1 MTPRSPILLLSFAL
15 VLPGAAQE
23 PAPEQR
29 VAAGIVAYRAGRHD
43 AARVEFAAAA
53 AAFGERC
60 PPHVAVDWALA
71 ALRTGRPSEAEAA
84 ARSLLGSDDAAVRAD
99 AEFLLA
105 SAAFQHG
112 ERAEA
117 AAQLQDPEPMA
128 WPAAERAFDLAHR
141 GFGRAAMLRPEWPEA
156 RRNAERAWRR
166 LSEVRRLRAEAE
178 QKGAPDRREKQPP
191 PPPPSRPPDQPPEEA
206 APGLA
211 TTALSPAEVG
221 RLLQRVQQQE
231 RDKQAVRRLAQRAA
245 AAPGERDW

>member
-1 MTPRSPILLLSFAL
+1 MMRRSPILPLSFVL
-15 VLPGAAQE
+15 VLPWAAQE

-29 VAAGIVAYRAGRHD
+29 VAAGIVAFRAGRHD
-43 AARVEFAAAA
+43 AARSEFAAAA

-71 ALRTGRPSEAEAA
+71 ALRTGRPKEAEDA
-84 ARSLLGSDDAAVRAD
+84 ARLLLGADDTSVRAD
-99 AEFLLA
+99 GEFLLA

-112 ERAEA
+112 ERAVA

-141 GFGRAAMLRPEWPEA
+141 GFGRAATLRPDWPEA
-156 RRNAERAWRR
+156 HRNAERAWRQ
-166 LSEVRRLRAEAE
+166 LGEVRRLRAEAE
-178 QKGAPDRREKQPP
+178 RKGAPDRREKRPP
-191 PPPPSRPPDQPPEEA
+191 PPPPPKPADRPPEEA

-211 TTALSPAEVG
+211 TAALSPAEVG
-221 RLLQRVQQQE
+221 RLLQRVQQKE
-231 RDKQAVRRLAQRAA
+231 REKQAVRRLAQRAA